1 MFLEDFELVG
11 ELEDEVLNAVILK
24 ENEDLEEVL
33 KCDEGLVSDLLLE
46 R

>member
-1 MFLEDFELVG
+1 MLLEDFELVG

-24 ENEDLEEVL
+24 ENEDLEEAL